1 MIEVSIVDA
10 YDDYRDAMNK
20 AKDFDSGVVLLSI
33 HSQKRT
39 LYAPVSKNNW
49 KSVLELFDKDV
60 KRPSFIHS

>member
-39 LYAPVSKNNW
+39 MFAPVSKSNW
-49 KSVLELFDKDV
+49 ERIAELLKSKET
-60 KRPSFIHS
+60 P